1 MAQPLTPDQLQA
13 WHKLLEAAGIAH
25 TAGPV
30 YATIGDATVVV
41 ENGAVSAATQ
51 AS

>member
-1 MAQPLTPDQLQA
+1 MAQPLTPEQLQA
-13 WHKLLEAAGIAH
+13 WNKILEAAGIAP

-30 YATIGDATVVV
+30 YATIGGATVVV
-41 ENGAVSAATQ
+41 EGGVVSPAQ